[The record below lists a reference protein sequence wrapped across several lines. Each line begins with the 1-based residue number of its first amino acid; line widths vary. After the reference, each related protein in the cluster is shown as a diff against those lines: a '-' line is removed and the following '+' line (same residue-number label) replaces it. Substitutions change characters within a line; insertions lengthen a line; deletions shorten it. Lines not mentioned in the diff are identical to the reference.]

1 MPADWLAQSFL
12 SSHLGIPSS
21 SCTVLCM
28 ATARIFCGDF
38 RCSLPL
44 LAVHLNHSRSQQL
57 RSLPVPPDET
67 VFSVRHFVG
76 TRSDRT
82 TFSSPRRFS
91 SGLVWSGLVSSDT
104 SCQAVAFRTTTVQR
118 AHPSLL
124 LRARVGYRSP
134 GRAGGCTGSRSD
146 PRCQQPALYSL
157 FCMYTYPPKTAKSR
171 AKIPLYYTR

>member
-28 ATARIFCGDF
+28 ATARILCGDF
-38 RCSLPL
+38 RCSLLL

-67 VFSVRHFVG
+67 AFSVRHSVG

-82 TFSSPRRFS
+82 TFQSNTVQ
-91 SGLVWSGLVSSDT
+91 VWSGLVSSD

-124 LRARVGYRSP
+124 LRARVGYRLP
-134 GRAGGCTGSRSD
+134 GRAGGCTGSRGD

-157 FCMYTYPPKTAKSR
+157 FCMYTYPQKTAKSR
-171 AKIPLYYTR
+171 ANIPL